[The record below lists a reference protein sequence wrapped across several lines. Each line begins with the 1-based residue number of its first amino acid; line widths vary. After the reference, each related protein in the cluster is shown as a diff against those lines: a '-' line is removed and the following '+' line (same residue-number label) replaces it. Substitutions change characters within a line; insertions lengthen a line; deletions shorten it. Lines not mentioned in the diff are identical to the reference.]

1 MSRYIIVIDTLCAG
15 IQAVEEEA
23 GKDQLVKNALVSYP
37 SEELAM
43 AEIMENFKEM
53 NQYRVDS
60 GEEPDN
66 EPEEF
71 VMLLDDYVEGHKT
84 IWTVNSPLTLE
95 GHKYQCYIDNTQ
107 EAFPKT
113 FDEWLNS

>member
-1 MSRYIIVIDTLCAG
+1 MGRYIIVIDTLCAG
-15 IQAVEEEA
+15 IQAVEAVENE
-23 GKDQLVKNALVSYP
+23 NALVSYP

-43 AEIMENFKEM
+43 AEIMDNFKEM

-60 GEEPDN
+60 GDEPDD

-84 IWTVNSPLTLE
+84 IWTANSPLTLE
-95 GHKYQCYIDNTQ
+95 GHKYQCYIDNTH

>member
-1 MSRYIIVIDTLCAG
+1 MGRYIIVIDTLCTG
-15 IQAVEEEA
+15 IQAVEAVENE
-23 GKDQLVKNALVSYP
+23 NALVSYS

-43 AEIMENFKEM
+43 AEIMDNFKEM

-60 GEEPDN
+60 GDEPDN

-71 VMLLDDYVEGHKT
+71 VMLLDDYFEGHKT
-84 IWTVNSPLTLE
+84 IWTDNAPLTLE
-95 GHKYQCYIDNTQ
+95 GQKYQCYIDITQ

-113 FDEWLNS
+113 FDGWLNS

>member
-1 MSRYIIVIDTLCAG
+1 MGRYIIVIDTLCAG
-15 IQAVEEEA
+15 IQAVEFNSVEED
-23 GKDQLVKNALVSYP
+23 KQDEIISY
-37 SEELAM
+37 STEELAM
-43 AEIMENFKEM
+43 AEIMDNFKEM
-53 NQYRVDS
+53 NQYRLDS
-60 GEEPDN
+60 GDELDD

-84 IWTVNSPLTLE
+84 IWTANSPLTLE